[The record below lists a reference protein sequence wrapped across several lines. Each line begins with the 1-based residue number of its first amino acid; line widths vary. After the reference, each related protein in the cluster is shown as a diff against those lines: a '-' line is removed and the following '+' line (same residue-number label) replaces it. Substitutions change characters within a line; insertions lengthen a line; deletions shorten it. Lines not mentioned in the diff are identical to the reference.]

1 MGQTK
6 KIAEQMTLDEI
17 IGHLFGNKDE
27 EDDFEYELH
36 KEREEER
43 FNRQFTEHFENI

>member
-6 KIAEQMTLDEI
+6 KLAEQMTLDEI

-43 FNRQFTEHFENI
+43 FNRQFTEHF